1 LEALAYGIFIGYTFT
16 PRWLAMDW
24 EARER
29 FQAEHL
35 TPVLAKY
42 ADRVA
47 AQHFDAEAFSARPT
61 DFMFLRTDDL
71 RAYYFLIEELRETP
85 LFSEGLAEIDVIH
98 VGLADGYRDFA
109 GEVLTQEQ

>member
-1 LEALAYGIFIGYTFT
+1 VSYGIFIGYTFT
-16 PRWLAMDW
+16 SRWLAMDV

-35 TPVLAKY
+35 GPILAKY
-42 ADRVA
+42 ADRVT

-71 RAYYFLIEELRETP
+71 GAYYFLIEELRETP
-85 LFSEGLAEIDVIH
+85 LFSDELAEIDVIH
-98 VGLADGYRDFA
+98 VGIADGYRSFLAQAQSAD
-109 GEVLTQEQ
+109 